1 MNFEETYTRL
11 FKPILAYI
19 ASRVSSLQTAH
30 ELTADTWQ
38 QVWTHR
44 EQFDPSRGNEQQ
56 WVFTIAR
63 NQVNKHLRFWQ
74 FKRFFSL
81 TEQEEGVASHEKT
94 PLEQLTQQEKQSILL
109 AAFATLSGRERDL
122 LALKFQSALNN
133 RQIAQMTGL
142 SESNVGTIV
151 NRALNKLRS
160 QLEGL

>member
-1 MNFEETYTRL
+1 MNFEETYNRL
-11 FKPILAYI
+11 FKRVLAYI
-19 ASRVSSLQTAH
+19 ASRVNAQTTAQ
-30 ELTADTWQ
+30 ELAADTWQ
-38 QVWTHR
+38 QVWLHQDQFNR
-44 EQFDPSRGNEQQ
+44 AKGSEEQ
-56 WVFTIAR
+56 WIFTIAR

-74 FKRFFSL
+74 IKRFFSL

-94 PLEQLTQQEKQSILL
+94 PLEQLTQQEKQQVLL
-109 AAFATLSGRERDL
+109 AAFATLSSRERDL

>member
-11 FKPILAYI
+11 FKPILSYI

-30 ELTADTWQ
+30 ELAADTWQ
-38 QVWTHR
+38 QVWAHR

-81 TEQEEGVASHEKT
+81 TEQEEIIQSGEKA
-94 PLEQLTQQEKQSILL
+94 PLERLADQEKKQVLL
-109 AAFATLSGRERDL
+109 AVFATLADRERDL
-122 LALKFQSALNN
+122 LALKFQSGLNN

-160 QLEGL
+160 QLEDL

>member
-1 MNFEETYTRL
+1 MNFEETYARL

-30 ELTADTWQ
+30 ELAADTWQ
-38 QVWTHR
+38 QVWAHR

-81 TEQEEGVASHEKT
+81 TEQEDIIRSHEKT
-94 PLEQLTQQEKQSILL
+94 PLEQMTDQEKRRVLL
-109 AAFATLSGRERDL
+109 GALATLADRERDL
-122 LALKFQSALNN
+122 LALKFQSGLNN

-160 QLEGL
+160 QLEDL

>member
-1 MNFEETYTRL
+1 MNFEETYNRL
-11 FKPILAYI
+11 FKRVLAYI
-19 ASRVSSLQTAH
+19 ASRVNAQTTAQ
-30 ELTADTWQ
+30 ELAADTWQ
-38 QVWTHR
+38 QVWLHKDQFNR
-44 EQFDPSRGNEQQ
+44 AKGSEEQ
-56 WVFTIAR
+56 WIFTIAR

-94 PLEQLTQQEKQSILL
+94 PLEQLTQQEKQQILL